1 MISFDLLLLTM
12 LKVYGKLSPF
22 FLLSFGTMTSGH
34 THGKRAGSKY
44 GIMTPARCP
53 YTLEV
58 LLGTLGSDYFV
69 FRGYFVT
76 S

>member
-1 MISFDLLLLTM
+1 MENF
-12 LKVYGKLSPF
+12 
-22 FLLSFGTMTSGH
+22 FGTMTSGH